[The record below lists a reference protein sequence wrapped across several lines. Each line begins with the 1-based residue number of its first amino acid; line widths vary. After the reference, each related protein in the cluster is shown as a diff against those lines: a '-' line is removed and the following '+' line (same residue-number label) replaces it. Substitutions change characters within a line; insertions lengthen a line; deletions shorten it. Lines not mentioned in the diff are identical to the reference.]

1 MNNFNFVYNDIVNEF
16 FYKYSFN
23 DCFFKATLNKTFF
36 YWSCYIEE
44 AEFEEYPYELIL
56 KFKLF

>member
-23 DCFFKATLNKTFF
+23 DCFFKATLNKIFF
-36 YWSCYIEE
+36 YSSCYIEE
-44 AEFEEYPYELIL
+44 AEFEEYP
-56 KFKLF
+56 